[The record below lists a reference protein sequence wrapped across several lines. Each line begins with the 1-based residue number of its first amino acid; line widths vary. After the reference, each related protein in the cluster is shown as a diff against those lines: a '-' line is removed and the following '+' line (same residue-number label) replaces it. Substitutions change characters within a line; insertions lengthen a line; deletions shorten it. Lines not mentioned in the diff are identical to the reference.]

1 VLWSEFNTAVR
12 NFLPAHGRR
21 QGIQTFID
29 TLIKAGVADVQQS
42 VEFYQTG
49 HQDIIGPDLVTTDG
63 YASIG
68 DLPAGQIQTARMAKY
83 DPEAELL
90 RRGIYLGLKQIGWEN
105 NLRMRGGELAAYVGR
120 IAIDRVSR
128 KYCVVPAINA
138 NSRLVLEWNG
148 AKRDF
153 GNDDETPFDDDVA
166 EAVADFVLSRVSR
179 QIDRD
184 LNLANSYAGS
194 YVLKKRKL
202 VSEALERS
210 RVARFSGSQLDGDE
224 TVTSNLSEV
233 AITSDDLMYQ
243 PTITALTG
251 GGGNT
256 LQSRPQNAV
265 TTGTLWVL
273 VISDVTSIWRLT
285 AIDEA
290 TDTDSGYVRPDDFND
305 RTWVRVF

>member
-120 IAIDRVSR
+120 IAIDRVNR

-148 AKRDF
+148 VKRDF

-210 RVARFSGSQLDGDE
+210 RVAKFSGSQLDGDD
-224 TVTSNLSEV
+224 SLSTDV
-233 AITSDDLMYQ
+233 GVVVITSDTFMFQ
-243 PTITALTG
+243 PTITDYLG
-251 GGGNT
+251 SGGNT
-256 LQSRPQNAV
+256 LQSRPQNTV
-265 TTGTLWVL
+265 TTGTVWMIIVNDR
-273 VISDVTSIWRLT
+273 SSTWRLT
-285 AIDEA
+285 EIDQA
-290 TDTDSGYVRPDDFND
+290 SNVDSGYVRPDDFNG
-305 RTWVRVF
+305 RTWVRVL